1 VVRLSVADGKVFRRG
16 QPIRDGPPGWGLGEE
31 LKTPHRKSLT
41 CYESHEVKQ
50 VT

>member
-1 VVRLSVADGKVFRRG
+1 VVRLDVADGDVFRRG

-41 CYESHEVKQ
+41 CYESHEVR
-50 VT
+50 